1 MGQARIK
8 NEIPSPMPALAR
20 ALLFLT
26 ATSFFGMTKPMG
38 RHFGSGGVISLA
50 DGLEDGVELGVGLG
64 FELIPRAS
72 DSRRGTR

>member
-1 MGQARIK
+1 
-8 NEIPSPMPALAR
+8 
-20 ALLFLT
+20 
-26 ATSFFGMTKPMG
+26 MG
-38 RHFGSGGVISLA
+38 RLFGSGGVISLA

>member
-1 MGQARIK
+1 
-8 NEIPSPMPALAR
+8 
-20 ALLFLT
+20 
-26 ATSFFGMTKPMG
+26 MG
-38 RHFGSGGVISLA
+38 RLFGSGVVISLA